1 MKAYIGN
8 KTLCLAQP
16 EEREEVEGYAVIY
29 SDGSET
35 FLTKQIFE
43 FEFRVLE
50 DDEVDLVI
58 DSVNADLTHEDIK
71 TLVDMTE
78 EDWEET
84 FDITA
89 EEIDINDLNKEED
102 KEYALAKVEEIKDG
116 DEYTEAR
123 SGYVMKEYNIEE
135 K

>member
-84 FDITA
+84 FDITENA
-89 EEIDINDLNKEED
+89 VSADYAVDEDIDATEMADQDFRDKEE
-102 KEYALAKVEEIKDG
+102 V
-116 DEYTEAR
+116 
-123 SGYVMKEYNIEE
+123 
-135 K
+135 